1 MKLKIL
7 TQSLRS
13 KDCGKQIKYFVGQLN
28 TEIYGIFDDS
38 RKVVKGGLF
47 VAIKG
52 ASFDGHEFIN
62 SAIKNGAVAIV
73 TRKKLELDKGIS
85 LIVVK
90 DPRKSFA
97 CLAASWHGF
106 PSQKLKII
114 GVTGTKGKTTT
125 VHLIYHI
132 MKSCGFKIGMVST
145 IRAEINNRV
154 FDTGSHVTNPETLT
168 LNKLLSEMVI
178 SGCKYAVLEVSSHG
192 IDQERIAGIQ
202 FEVTVLTNIYPEH
215 LDYHKNFKNYKQV
228 KMKFIKSGR
237 HRVISPKRTYLDE
250 LPGEFN
256 NINLE
261 ASIKAVSYFG
271 ISKNKAL
278 ATLSTFKLP
287 EGRLEELVEGQPFRV
302 VVDFAHTPDSLEK
315 ALKYLRKET
324 LGRLISVFGC
334 AGERDRFKRPIMGGI
349 SAMLADISIITSEDP
364 RSENINDIVDSISDG
379 ALNCN
384 AIEFTLQ
391 NYKSALQDSDTKYGN
406 SMFIRIPDR
415 KKAIEF
421 AITKVAQK
429 DDTVVFFGKGHEKTM
444 NLDGMHETPW
454 SDTEV
459 VREYIKKI
467 I

>member
-1 MKLKIL
+1 MKIQDVVKLL
-7 TQSLRS
+7 RQSGLFIS
-13 KDCGKQIKYFVGQLN
+13 SNIQNNNNITGVA
-28 TEIYGIFDDS
+28 DDS
-38 RKVVKGGLF
+38 RKVKKGNVF

-52 ASFDGHEFIN
+52 FTVDGNDYIK
-62 SAIKNGAVAIV
+62 SAILQGADLLVSEKSQKKMIFKEMGYLRVKDA
-73 TRKKLELDKGIS
+73 RKALS
-85 LIVVK
+85 LI
-90 DPRKSFA
+90 
-97 CLAASWHGF
+97 ASYWYGS
-106 PSQKLKII
+106 PSKKLKII

-125 VHLIYHI
+125 VHIIHHI
-132 MKSCGFKIGMVST
+132 MQTLGYKVGMVSS
-145 IRAEINNRV
+145 IKAVIKNRE
-154 FDTGSHVTNPETLT
+154 FDTGAHVTNPGVIEIH
-168 LNKLLSEMVI
+168 KLLSEMVKA
-178 SGCKYAVLEVSSHG
+178 GCEYAVLEVSSHG
-192 IDQERIAGIQ
+192 VDQERIAGIQ

-215 LDYHKNFKNYKQV
+215 LDYHKTFKNYKQV
-228 KMKFIKSGR
+228 KMKFIRSGK
-237 HRVISPKRTYLDE
+237 HRVISPKNTNLDV

-278 ATLSTFKLP
+278 TTLSTFKLP

-302 VVDFAHTPDSLEK
+302 VIDFAHTPDSLEK

-349 SAMLADISIITSEDP
+349 SAKLADISIITSEDP
-364 RSENINDIVDSISDG
+364 RSENVNNIIDSISDG
-379 ALNCN
+379 ALKSK
-384 AIEFTLQ
+384 AKEFTLK
-391 NYKSALQDSDTKYGN
+391 NYKSALPDNDTKNKN
-406 SMFIRIPDR
+406 SIFIKIPDR

-444 NLDGMHETPW
+444 NLDGIHETPW
-454 SDTEV
+454 SDIEV